1 MQPQQFSAVGE
12 QLIGLL
18 TRHYEALAQG
28 QPMPIMPQMTPDEQ
42 LAYWEAH
49 WKEDGATLL
58 AFFEALVARA
68 TQVNHPHFIG
78 HQVSAPHPAQVLTDT
93 LLSALNNSIAVFEMG
108 SSGLALEKICV
119 DILLGCFPLGD
130 RANGIFVSG
139 GSIGNLTALLAARQ
153 AKAGYDAWT
162 EGNGGDLAVMVSEE
176 AHYCVARAVQSMGL
190 GASGII
196 KIPTDEALRIRP
208 DALEDCYQTAIAAG
222 KRVIAVVGN
231 ACSTSTG
238 TYDPLDALADFCER
252 HGLWFHV
259 DGAHGAP
266 VAFTE
271 RYRHLVRGIER
282 ADSIVMDFHKMMLA
296 PALTTVLLFR
306 DGQYSHEAFSQKADY
321 LLTVDREWH
330 QGANRTL
337 ECTRPMMSVRGYV
350 ALKFVGMDYL
360 SAYITRMYDLGQ
372 YLAARIIEMEGW
384 ELALP
389 PDGNIVCFRY
399 SAVSA
404 SVADRFNL
412 VLRQRL
418 LASGAF
424 YIVQT
429 VVQGRLYLRTTIIH
443 PSTEEVHLD
452 ALMAS
457 LDHSAKALVCE
468 MEAGGMV
475 G

>member
-1 MQPQQFSAVGE
+1 MQTTEFKALGR
-12 QLIGLL
+12 QLIDHLAQ
-18 TRHYEALAQG
+18 HYDALAQG
-28 QPMPIMPQMTPDEQ
+28 QPMPIMPRTTPAEQ
-42 LAYWEAH
+42 LAFWQSHWED
-49 WKEDGATLL
+49 DGATLP
-58 AFFEALVARA
+58 AFFEALTARA

-78 HQVSAPHPAQVLTDT
+78 HQVGAPHPVQVLTDA

-119 DILLGCFPLGD
+119 DILLQYFPLGE

-190 GASGII
+190 GAAGIL
-196 KIPTDEALRIRP
+196 KIPTDNELRIRP
-208 DALEDCYQTAIAAG
+208 ETLEETYQNAVAAG

-231 ACSTSTG
+231 ACTTSTG

-271 RYRHLVRGIER
+271 KYRHLVRGIER
-282 ADSIVMDFHKMMLA
+282 ADSIVMDFHKMMLT
-296 PALTTVLLFR
+296 PALTTVVLFK
-306 DGQYSHEAFSQKADY
+306 DGQYSHDAFSQKADY

-350 ALKFVGMDYL
+350 ALKYVGLAFLND
-360 SAYITRMYDLGQ
+360 YITQMYDLGQ
-372 YLAARIIEMEGW
+372 YLAQRIEAMPGW

-399 SAVSA
+399 CDCAA
-404 SVADRFNL
+404 PDRFNL
-412 VLRQRL
+412 QLRQQL
-418 LASGAF
+418 LERGDF

-429 VVQGRLYLRTTIIH
+429 VVRGRLYLRTTVINPH
-443 PSTEEVHLD
+443 TEAHHID
-452 ALMAS
+452 ALLAA
-457 LDHSAKALVCE
+457 LDHSAKALNQ
-468 MEAGGMV
+468 GH
-475 G
+475 